1 GFYDR
6 FLTDFQGH
14 TVSLYLYEQQ
24 IEVTPETHDEPVSI
38 LIGG

>member
-1 GFYDR
+1 
-6 FLTDFQGH
+6 

-24 IEVTPETHDEPVSI
+24 IEFTPEKHDEPVSI